1 MSASVFASA
10 SASAFTIA
18 FACTLIYAAVNEP
31 VSSYQMHQML
41 LLVTIITP
49 DPDLPPPTTVGATS
63 VGTTVDVGDRAMRL
77 IDKPLFAEMN
87 RLT

>member
-1 MSASVFASA
+1 MVC
-10 SASAFTIA
+10 IRIRIRIDIR
-18 FACTLIYAAVNEP
+18 TLIYAAVNEP
-31 VSSYQMHQML
+31 VSSYQMQQML

-49 DPDLPPPTTVGATS
+49 GHAPLPPPTTVG
-63 VGTTVDVGDRAMRL
+63 TTVDLGDRAMRL